1 MYYKRIYA
9 PCQYRMEH
17 LCYNISEGENMTILD
32 RIKQKCSENNK
43 SISSLENESIL
54 GHGTIRR
61 WNDKMPSVDKVQIVA
76 DMLNVSIDWLVTG
89 KEPEELSPEERNL
102 VNLYRAAD
110 ERGKRAIIRTAE
122 AENLEQESLDSKI
135 G

>member
-1 MYYKRIYA
+1 
-9 PCQYRMEH
+9 
-17 LCYNISEGENMTILD
+17 MTILD

-122 AENLEQESLDSKI
+122 AENLEQKSSDSKI

>member
-1 MYYKRIYA
+1 
-9 PCQYRMEH
+9 
-17 LCYNISEGENMTILD
+17 MTILD

-61 WNDKMPSVDKVQIVA
+61 WDEKMPSVDKVQIVA

-89 KEPEELSPEERNL
+89 KEPDELTLEERKL
-102 VNLYRAAD
+102 IDLYRSAD
-110 ERGKRAIIRTAE
+110 DRGKRTIFRTAE
-122 AENLEQESLDSKI
+122 AETLEQESSNSKI

>member
-1 MYYKRIYA
+1 
-9 PCQYRMEH
+9 
-17 LCYNISEGENMTILD
+17 MTILD

-61 WNDKMPSVDKVQIVA
+61 WNDKIPSIDKVQIVA

-89 KEPEELSPEERNL
+89 KENRGLEPTEQNL
-102 VNLYRAAD
+102 INLYRKTND
-110 ERGKRAIIRTAE
+110 IGKPLIIKQAE
-122 AENLEQESLDSKI
+122 SIQQALPREEQKQKLSDSKI

>member
-1 MYYKRIYA
+1 
-9 PCQYRMEH
+9 
-17 LCYNISEGENMTILD
+17 MTILD